1 MPDDIIALRSE
12 LFATLRALRNPENPL
27 DVDTARAVVEVGK
40 AIIDSARV
48 EAEMTRITGQQSGSG
63 FVPPATPTTPT
74 QTAAIPS
81 DTTVTPVPGGRVVSH
96 RLRG

>member
-48 EAEMTRITGQQSGSG
+48 EVEMTRITGQQSGSG
-63 FVPPATPTTPT
+63 FVPLATPEHIDDSSRSAELMT
-74 QTAAIPS
+74 S
-81 DTTVTPVPGGRVVSH
+81 VH
-96 RLRG
+96 LRWPR